1 MSAVPTRS
9 PIEAKSCKSAW
20 ARRTI
25 GFAARKRGAS
35 DFAHPTAEVPSPPR
49 QRMAG
54 HQVVG
59 MLPARQ
65 RLDALEPGGD
75 ILVLGGDVE
84 AELIGRVV
92 EIGDERKVGDGR
104 AVADKVGAS
113 REPLVENAKRVVDAP
128 LEKGEHGGIA
138 RRPGES

>member
-35 DFAHPTAEVPSPPR
+35 AFAHPTAEVPSPPR

-54 HQVVG
+54 HQVIG

-65 RLDALEPGGD
+65 RLDALEPGRD
-75 ILVLGGDVE
+75 VLVLGGDVE
-84 AELIGRVV
+84 AELIRRII
-92 EIGDERKVGDGR
+92 EIGDQREVCDGR
-104 AVADKVGAS
+104 AVTDNIGTS
-113 REPLVENAKRVVDAP
+113 REPFVENAEHVIDAAF
-128 LEKGEHGGIA
+128 E
-138 RRPGES
+138 